1 MTDHKP
7 RFGLIGTGI
16 WARTLQAPAAATCDA
31 VHFSSVF
38 GRREAAVKEIADA
51 HGAQAFITL
60 DAFLDSV
67 DIVGISVV
75 PDAQPEF
82 AIAAAAAGKHLL
94 LEKPIATDPV
104 IADAIA
110 DACAKHGVQSAVFF
124 TRLFTPQIRQWVNEA
139 AADDG
144 WLSTRAET
152 FARVTTD
159 PANPFHS
166 TRWRSEVGAL
176 WDVGP
181 HAVSLL
187 CAALGDVVAVS
198 ASKGRGDLTI
208 TTLTHDNG
216 VISTI
221 AITLDAPAPLPG
233 GTVLFGASGKNEVP
247 VPADWNDESAQA
259 YRSAIAELA
268 AAAKSGQATP
278 YDARFGAR
286 ITTILAA
293 AEQSIASG
301 HRISLDKMR
310 L

>member
-1 MTDHKP
+1 MTDRKP

-16 WARTLQAPAAATCDA
+16 WARTVQAPAAATCDA
-31 VHFSSVF
+31 VHFCSVF
-38 GRREAAVKEIADA
+38 GRREIAAKEIAEA
-51 HGAQAFITL
+51 HGAQAFTSL
-60 DAFLDSV
+60 GAFLDSV
-67 DIVGISVV
+67 DIVGISLV

-94 LEKPIATDPV
+94 LEKPLATDPV
-104 IADAIA
+104 VADAIA
-110 DACAKHGVQSAVFF
+110 EACAKHGVQSAVFF

-139 AADDG
+139 AANGG
-144 WLSTRAET
+144 WLSARTET
-152 FARVTTD
+152 FARVISD
-159 PANPFHS
+159 PGNPFYS

-198 ASKGRGDLTI
+198 ASKGRGDFTL
-208 TTLTHDNG
+208 TTLVHDNG

-221 AITLDAPAPLPG
+221 AITLDAPSPLPG

-247 VPADWNDESAQA
+247 VPEDWNGESTQA
-259 YRSAIAELA
+259 YRNAIAELA
-268 AAAKSGQATP
+268 TAAKSGQPTP

-286 ITTILAA
+286 VTTILAA

-301 HRISLDKMR
+301 HQVSLDKAQS
-310 L
+310 